1 MTETTP
7 GHGLIDSDNTEFFE
21 TLVRSAEMAVVAVN
35 AREEIIV
42 FNEAAARITRVAAAD
57 ALRHPLE
64 VLPQPLQQMLRET
77 LGTGLPIGDRRLVLH
92 PEDELRQVVSATTAR
107 WGPGEGQGWEAVM
120 AVMQDLTAAQ
130 ELEWR
135 TARLQRLASIGTLSA
150 GVAHEIK
157 NALVAI
163 KSFSDLLLE
172 KGEDLEMA
180 NLVGRE
186 VSRIDSLVSQLL
198 RFAGPSRPAFS
209 EVRVHVSLENCVQL
223 VQRQVKTR
231 KMDLAVHL
239 DARDDRVHGDARQL
253 EQAFLNLLL
262 NAIEVLGEGGHL
274 TVTTQVSVGTEFVS
288 KFEPKNRR
296 PQLQIQVRDSGP
308 GIPPEILPD
317 LFKPFVTSKPGGTGL
332 GLAITRRII
341 REHQGTIAVETAAG
355 QGTTFKIA
363 LPLSHAAA

>member
-1 MTETTP
+1 MTETP
-7 GHGLIDSDNTEFFE
+7 ANHGKPDSNTEFLE
-21 TLVRSAEMAVVAVN
+21 VLVRSVELGVVAVD
-35 AREEIIV
+35 AQQRVIV
-42 FNEAAARITRVAAAD
+42 FNEAAARLTR
-57 ALRHPLE
+57 LE
-64 VLPQPLQQMLRET
+64 VDRVLHQPMQVLPAPLRQLFQET
-77 LGTGLPIGDRRLVLH
+77 LATDRPALDRHIVLH
-92 PEDELRQVVSATTAR
+92 ADGGHRQIVCATTSR
-107 WGPGEGQGWEAVM
+107 WQAEGCGVQAVL

-135 TARLQRLASIGTLSA
+135 TTRLQRLASVGTLSA

-198 RFAGPSRPAFS
+198 RFAGPARPVFAQ
-209 EVRVHVSLENCVQL
+209 VKVHASLENCVQL
-223 VQRQVKTR
+223 IQRQVKTR
-231 KMDLAVHL
+231 KIDLAVHL
-239 DARDDRVHGDARQL
+239 EAKEDTVRGDARQL

-262 NAIEVLGEGGHL
+262 NAVDVLGEGGRL
-274 TVTTQVSVGTEFVS
+274 TVSTQVSVGTEFIS

-296 PQLQIQVRDSGP
+296 PQIEILICDTGA
-308 GIPPEILPD
+308 GIPPEIVPN
-317 LFKPFVTSKPGGTGL
+317 LFKPFVTSKVGGTGL
-332 GLAITRRII
+332 GLAITGRII
-341 REHQGTIAVETAAG
+341 REHQGTVSMKTAAG

-363 LPLSHAAA
+363 LPLSHPTP

>member
-1 MTETTP
+1 MTEMLSDP
-7 GHGLIDSDNTEFFE
+7 RPNDSENTAFFE
-21 TLVRSAEMAVVAVN
+21 ALVRSAELGVLAVDAGERILVLN
-35 AREEIIV
+35 G
-42 FNEAAARITRVAAAD
+42 AAARLTRLTIGE
-57 ALRHPLE
+57 ALWHSLE
-64 VLPQPLQQMLRET
+64 ILPPPLQQLLRET
-77 LGTGLPIGDRRLVLH
+77 LTTGLPVVDRRLVLH
-92 PEDELRQVVSATTAR
+92 PEDGHRKVVSATTSR
-107 WGPGEGQGWEAVM
+107 WPGAVD
-120 AVMQDLTAAQ
+120 AQQAALVVMQDLTAAQ

-135 TARLQRLASIGTLSA
+135 TTRLQRLASVGTLSA

-172 KGEDLEMA
+172 KGEDVEMA

-209 EVRVHVSLENCVQL
+209 EVRVHVSLGSCLQL
-223 VQRQVKTR
+223 IQRQLKTR
-231 KMDLAVHL
+231 KVDLAMHL
-239 DARDDRVHGDARQL
+239 EAREDRVHGDARQL

-262 NAIEVLGEGGHL
+262 NAIDALEAGGRL

-296 PQLQIQVRDSGP
+296 PQLQILIRDTGP
-308 GIPPEILPD
+308 GISPEILPN
-317 LFKPFVTSKPGGTGL
+317 LFRPFVTSKPGGTGL

-341 REHQGTIAVETAAG
+341 QEHQGSISVETAAG

-363 LPLSHAAA
+363 LPLSSAGV

>member
-1 MTETTP
+1 MTEIP
-7 GHGLIDSDNTEFFE
+7 PEPRSSDAESTEFFE
-21 TLVRSAEMAVVAVN
+21 ALVRSAELGVVAVD
-35 AREEIIV
+35 AQEQVIV
-42 FNEAAARITRVAAAD
+42 FNEAAARLTRLEAGEV
-57 ALRHPLE
+57 LRHPLQ
-64 VLPQPLQQMLRET
+64 VLPNPLQQLLRET
-77 LGTGLPIGDRRLVLH
+77 AGTGLPVVDRRLVLH
-92 PEDELRQVVSATTAR
+92 AGSAHRRVVGATTSR
-107 WGPGEGQGWEAVM
+107 WGEGTPGSVAVL

-135 TARLQRLASIGTLSA
+135 TTRLQRLASVGTLSA

-198 RFAGPSRPAFS
+198 RFAGPSRPVFS
-209 EVRVHVSLENCVQL
+209 EVRVHDSLENCLQL

-231 KMDLAVHL
+231 KLDLAVHL
-239 DARDDRVHGDARQL
+239 EAREDRVHGDARQL

-262 NAIEVLGEGGHL
+262 NAIDVLGEAGNL

-296 PQLQIQVRDSGP
+296 PQLHVLIRDSGP
-308 GIPPEILPD
+308 GIPPEILPN
-317 LFKPFVTSKPGGTGL
+317 LFKPFITSKPGGTGL

-341 REHQGTIAVETAAG
+341 RGHQGTITVETAVG

-363 LPLSHAAA
+363 LPLSPPPA

>member
-1 MTETTP
+1 MTEP
-7 GHGLIDSDNTEFFE
+7 PADHLKPDSNTEFFE
-21 TLVRSAEMAVVAVN
+21 ALVRSAELGVVAVD
-35 AREEIIV
+35 AQQRVIV
-42 FNEAAARITRVAAAD
+42 FNEAAARLTRVEAQQV
-57 ALRHPLE
+57 LQQPLK
-64 VLPQPLQQMLRET
+64 VLPAPLQQLLQET
-77 LGTGLPIGDRRLVLH
+77 LTTGLPVVDRRLVLH
-92 PEDELRQVVSATTAR
+92 ADGERRQVVSATTSR
-107 WGPGEGQGWEAVM
+107 WRAEGHGMQAVL

-135 TARLQRLASIGTLSA
+135 TTRLQRLASVGTLSA

-163 KSFSDLLLE
+163 KSFADLLLE
-172 KGEDLEMA
+172 KGEDVEMA

-198 RFAGPSRPAFS
+198 RFAGPAKPVFAD
-209 EVRVHVSLENCVQL
+209 VKAHTSLENCLQL
-223 VQRQVKTR
+223 IQRQVKTR
-231 KMDLAVHL
+231 KIDLGVHL
-239 DARDDRVHGDARQL
+239 EAKEDTVRGDARQL

-262 NAIEVLGEGGHL
+262 NAIEVLGEGGRL

-296 PQLQIQVRDSGP
+296 PQIQILIQDSGP
-308 GIPPEILPD
+308 GIPPELLPI
-317 LFKPFVTSKPGGTGL
+317 LFKPFVTSKIGGTGL

-341 REHQGTIAVETAAG
+341 REHQGTVSAETAAG

-363 LPLSHAAA
+363 LPLSKPAP